1 MPSPHKNADNEYFVH
16 TEPNV
21 VKTDGWDFFGT
32 SKESA
37 AELKVKELEK
47 ELNECKVNY
56 TNLNS
61 RYDQLQVQ
69 YKNYADT
76 MKEVADELKCF
87 KVHDYFLQKYVSKEQ
102 KQTIQLEKETWH
114 KTLKDYFSNNDESWM
129 SIHKTSLKHMT
140 DELNNY
146 NQTRHDDYYDR
157 RIMTYTDFIK
167 QRQILS

>member
-61 RYDQLQVQ
+61 RYDELQVQ
-69 YKNYADT
+69 YKNYDDT
-76 MKEVADELKCF
+76 MKEVADELKCL
-87 KVHDYFLQKYVSKEQ
+87 KVHDYFLQMHVSEEQ
-102 KQTIQLEKETWH
+102 NIQMQREK
-114 KTLKDYFSNNDESWM
+114 KTRRDNLQKCVDDREYRSTNKSNLTQLTDKLN
-129 SIHKTSLKHMT
+129 KHM
-140 DELNNY
+140 
-146 NQTRHDDYYDR
+146 QARHDDDDDKA
-157 RIMTYTDFIK
+157 IFTLTDYIK
-167 QRQILS
+167 FTHILY